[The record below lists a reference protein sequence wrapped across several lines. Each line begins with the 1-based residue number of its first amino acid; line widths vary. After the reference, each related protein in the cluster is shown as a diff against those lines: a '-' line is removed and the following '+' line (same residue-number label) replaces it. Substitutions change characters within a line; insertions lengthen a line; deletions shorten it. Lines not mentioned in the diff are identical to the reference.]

1 MIIVVASG
9 YFDPIHKGHIRYLE
23 ASKKLGDVLIVIV
36 NNDTQAILKKGKPFY
51 PNQEERMEIIEAL
64 RCVDDVVLSIDG
76 DKSVTKTLEWLKPDI
91 FTNGGDRNSKNI
103 PEIGVCEKYGIQ
115 TIFGVGGNK
124 INSSSELTK
133 KL

>member
-103 PEIGVCEKYGIQ
+103 PEIEVCEKYGIQ

>member
-1 MIIVVASG
+1 MVIVVASG

-103 PEIGVCEKYGIQ
+103 PEIEVCEKYGIQ
-115 TIFGVGGNK
+115 TIFRVGGNK